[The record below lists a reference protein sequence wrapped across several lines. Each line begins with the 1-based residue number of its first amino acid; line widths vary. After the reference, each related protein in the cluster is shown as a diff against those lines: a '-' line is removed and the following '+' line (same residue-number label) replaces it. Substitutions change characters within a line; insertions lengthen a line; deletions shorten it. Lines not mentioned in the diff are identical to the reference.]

1 MSRIAYVNGQY
12 VPHQDAAV
20 HIEDRG
26 YQFADGVYEVF
37 AVHQG
42 RMVGEQGH
50 MDRLAHSLGE
60 LRIDWPM
67 SARALGVIIREVS
80 RRNRVRDGL
89 IYLQIARGVARRDHS
104 FPDNTE
110 SALVVTARRMPPLD
124 KEQLRKGVGVI
135 TIPDIRWQRHDIKSV
150 SLLPN
155 IIGKQQA
162 REAGAYEA
170 WMVNNEGMITEG
182 TASNAWIVTKDGE
195 LVTHH
200 ASHAIL
206 NGITRLSVLEA
217 AVAAGVPFSER
228 AFSVEEAMQA
238 KEAFVTSSTSHVKA
252 ITSIDGHSIGNGH
265 IGELTSKMLDLYV
278 DFIETKGGP
287 QNTNTWN

>member
-89 IYLQIARGVARRDHS
+89 IYLQITRGVARRDHS

-170 WMVNNEGMITEG
+170 WMVNEGMITEG

-195 LVTHH
+195 LVTHN

-252 ITSIDGHSIGNGH
+252 VTSIDGHSIGNGH
-265 IGELTSKMLDLYV
+265 IGELTSRMLDLYV